1 MIPSTN
7 ALNTIL
13 FIGTSYQ
20 KPQDC
25 RVTGCKEGEC
35 VAYGRDYVCKQ
46 SEYKRNLKI
55 VEIFLLYLE
64 SYSFYKAR
72 AIKNHF

>member
-46 SEYKRNLKI
+46 SEYKKKFENC
-55 VEIFLLYLE
+55 
-64 SYSFYKAR
+64 
-72 AIKNHF
+72 